1 MLRGLVSDFE
11 STEFFGDIFECSGII
26 PERLADGGSQVGVV
40 VDAQKPADEG
50 DQGIWRNITRNLSL
64 CEIN

>member
-11 STEFFGDIFECSGII
+11 SIEFFGDIFECSGII

-40 VDAQKPADEG
+40 VEAQKPADEG
-50 DQGIWRNITRNLSL
+50 DQGI
-64 CEIN
+64 